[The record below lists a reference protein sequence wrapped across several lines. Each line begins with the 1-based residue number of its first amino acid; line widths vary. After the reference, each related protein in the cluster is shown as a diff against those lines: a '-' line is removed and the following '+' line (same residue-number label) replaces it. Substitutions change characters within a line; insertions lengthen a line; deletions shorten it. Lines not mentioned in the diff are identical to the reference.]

1 MSAADKA
8 RFFLER
14 TAPLLNTYARKNILS
29 PAEITSITQK
39 RSAFEHTIAARGSTP
54 AIYARYADF
63 EINLAT
69 LIKQRVRRLKVKG
82 LKQSD
87 SNNQRI
93 VFSILD
99 RGTRK
104 FAGDRELWLKY
115 IQFCQK
121 ERANKKLAEVFTS
134 YLRLRPREYNG
145 WVLAAKWY
153 AEEEGDMSTARG
165 YLQRGLRFCK
175 DERKLWLEYLQLEM
189 VYLAKLAARRQILGL
204 DETRDE
210 TVPDEDENMISLPTI
225 TAADIAPE
233 SSKGLEEY
241 DAAALKRMADAPAFT
256 GAIPIAIFDA
266 AMKEFKDSAEMA
278 GDMFELVADY
288 ASVPSAK
295 KILQHISTHMQATTP
310 KSLETVLAEARLAL
324 FGLNVQSDEFPA
336 ALLAALSAI
345 ITGCTSLP
353 ENQKA
358 ELAEKAAEIML
369 PYLERDQDDDELD
382 PDVVTAIVASIKKY
396 LKVMKADG
404 KKADK
409 AKELQIELTK
419 AQWHLTGDELA
430 GVVG

>member
-1 MSAADKA
+1 
-8 RFFLER
+8 
-14 TAPLLNTYARKNILS
+14 
-29 PAEITSITQK
+29 
-39 RSAFEHTIAARGSTP
+39 
-54 AIYARYADF
+54 
-63 EINLAT
+63 
-69 LIKQRVRRLKVKG
+69 
-82 LKQSD
+82 
-87 SNNQRI
+87 
-93 VFSILD
+93 
-99 RGTRK
+99 
-104 FAGDRELWLKY
+104 
-115 IQFCQK
+115 
-121 ERANKKLAEVFTS
+121 
-134 YLRLRPREYNG
+134 
-145 WVLAAKWY
+145 
-153 AEEEGDMSTARG
+153 MSTARG

-266 AMKEFKDSAEMA
+266 AMKEFKDSAELA

-288 ASVPSAK
+288 ASVPSAR
-295 KILQHISTHMQATTP
+295 KILQHISAHLQATVP
-310 KSLETVLAEARLAL
+310 NSLGTVLAEARLSL
-324 FGLNVQSDEFPA
+324 FGFNVQSAELPA
-336 ALLAALSAI
+336 ALNKALSTI
-345 ITGCTSLP
+345 KHGCANLSK
-353 ENQKA
+353 QQRA
-358 ELAEKAAEIML
+358 ELVEKAVELLL

-382 PDVVTAIVASIKKY
+382 SDVVTAIVASIKKY
-396 LKVMKADG
+396 LKIMKADG
-404 KKADK
+404 KKAEK

>member
-1 MSAADKA
+1 MSAVDKA

-104 FAGDRELWLKY
+104 FAGDRSLWLKY

-210 TVPDEDENMISLPTI
+210 TVPDEDENMITLPTI

-266 AMKEFKDSAEMA
+266 AMKEFKDSAEVA

-288 ASVPSAK
+288 VSATVPG
-295 KILQHISTHMQATTP
+295 
-310 KSLETVLAEARLAL
+310 SLRTILAEARLSL
-324 FGLNVQSDEFPA
+324 FGVNVQSAEFPA
-336 ALLAALSAI
+336 ALFAALSAI
-345 ITGCTSLP
+345 KTGCANLS
-353 ENQKA
+353 EQHKA
-358 ELAEKAAEIML
+358 GIAEKAAELLL
-369 PYLERDQDDDELD
+369 PYLERDEDDDELV
-382 PDVVTAIVASIKKY
+382 PEVIAAVIASIKKY
-396 LKVMKADG
+396 LKIMKADA